1 MRAFLNHDEIDT
13 MNPRFAEVFNE
24 IAQAS
29 FNMLASKRIYNA
41 DLTGMGDNLRHG
53 SGLFYAANGNS
64 WYTRNEPDAQAKAQA
79 KIDEMIESITPE
91 DYKTSL
97 VQTLIKYAS
106 LQKGSDYIALPQFAN
121 ELPNTYYTRKE

>member
-1 MRAFLNHDEIDT
+1 MESAEIDV
-13 MNPRFAEVFNE
+13 NNQRFAEVFDE

-41 DLTGMGDNLRHG
+41 DVSMVGSGVRHG
-53 SGLFYAANGNS
+53 SGLFYAARGNS
-64 WYTRNEPDAQAKAQA
+64 WYTRNEPDAQSRAQA
-79 KIDEMIESITPE
+79 KIAEIIESITPE